1 MTAQH
6 PSRDE
11 VPEEDRLEQQAPV
24 EAPPP
29 PDPEA
34 IVDVSDTTAGALA
47 DQADEA
53 DEADRLEQREL
64 VAGADERGLPAR
76 GVGARSGTAS
86 DRFGVRVRDVGCS
99 RFCDWAGRRSS
110 IQERSGNV
118 SAVWTSSWAPRPSRT
133 AVKKHRAEAAKTT
146 SAISAVGES
155 DGSEPVDIIGLD
167 GGRVGGDLDGE
178 LVDRPVRGASAAP
191 SGCSVMDRMVASSP
205 QTSLR
210 NFECAA
216 VQ

>member
-64 VAGADERGLPAR
+64 VAGADEEDYP
-76 GVGARSGTAS
+76 
-86 DRFGVRVRDVGCS
+86 
-99 RFCDWAGRRSS
+99 
-110 IQERSGNV
+110 
-118 SAVWTSSWAPRPSRT
+118 
-133 AVKKHRAEAAKTT
+133 HEA
-146 SAISAVGES
+146 
-155 DGSEPVDIIGLD
+155 
-167 GGRVGGDLDGE
+167 
-178 LVDRPVRGASAAP
+178 
-191 SGCSVMDRMVASSP
+191 
-205 QTSLR
+205 
-210 NFECAA
+210 
-216 VQ
+216 